1 MNKQSRPINS
11 IEYEK
16 PLYVNPNTRVL
27 ARLAGNTDTRE
38 NNSGIK
44 KVRTYQIFITA
55 TNPDRSINT
64 VGRESRKKNLGT
76 TRTKT
81 TRRNAVIPK
90 LKITNKMISTRR
102 KRRKNNMQTT
112 SQKT

>member
-16 PLYVNPNTRVL
+16 SLYVNPNTRVL

-64 VGRESRKKNLGT
+64 VGRESRKKNLIQT
-76 TRTKT
+76 ITKIK
-81 TRRNAVIPK
+81 RRNAIIQHF
-90 LKITNKMISTRR
+90 KITNKMVSTRR
-102 KRRKNNMQTT
+102 KNSER
-112 SQKT
+112 